1 MHNLVRGC
9 TCLIA
14 VCPSGDDRG
23 DRETAVPGS
32 PVASGGSL
40 TTCSL
45 TVMASVGS
53 EATRGQQRPGC
64 GEVLVWLPCLHEVPG
79 TAF

>member
-1 MHNLVRGC
+1 MTEVTER
-9 TCLIA
+9 
-14 VCPSGDDRG
+14 PRSQD
-23 DRETAVPGS
+23 

-45 TVMASVGS
+45 TVMVSVGS

-64 GEVLVWLPCLHEVPG
+64 GEVLVWLPYLCEAPAAG
-79 TAF
+79 F